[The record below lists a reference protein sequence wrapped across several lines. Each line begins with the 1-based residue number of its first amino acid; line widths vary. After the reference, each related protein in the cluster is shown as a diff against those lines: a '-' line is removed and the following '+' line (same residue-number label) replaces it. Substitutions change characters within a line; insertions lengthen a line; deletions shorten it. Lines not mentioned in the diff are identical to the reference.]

1 MKKTLFYLCLSFACC
16 NLSARQ
22 LYSGVALLSGGG
34 DAVGE
39 VSGGKA
45 SARQVERS
53 SGQLLLANPL
63 LDADDDSGD
72 PMSPTLRKGGHRGLD
87 FSIDMGYHFGT
98 NGGGGMASVGLGL
111 GKRFSRSFYWGLGSG
126 AFFSTGVGD
135 PMIPITPT
143 WS

>member
-22 LYSGVALLSGGG
+22 LYSGVALLSGG

-63 LDADDDSGD
+63 LDADDDSGV

-126 AFFSTGVGD
+126 AFFSTGGGD